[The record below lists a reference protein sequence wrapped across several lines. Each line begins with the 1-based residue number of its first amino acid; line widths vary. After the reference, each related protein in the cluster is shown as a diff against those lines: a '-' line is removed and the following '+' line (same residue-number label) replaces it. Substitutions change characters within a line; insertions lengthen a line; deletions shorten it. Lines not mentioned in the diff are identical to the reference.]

1 MPAKGAV
8 EMEQALGALD
18 RHQLAAT
25 TAPPGPLL
33 VVAGAG
39 AGKTRVLTHRVAW
52 MVACAEFA
60 PSQVLAVTFTNKA
73 AQEMAERV
81 ERLLGEVAAE
91 ITIGT
96 VHSICHHMVRPYAA
110 RVKRSPA
117 FSILTERDS
126 YRLLEIAREE
136 AGGVLT
142 HSLAPATLYSHIAMS
157 KALYYTPARLRER
170 GHGLHREVA
179 DVWDRYRALCREV
192 DGLDFSDLVVAATW
206 LLGQEEGV
214 RELYQRRY
222 LAILVDE
229 CQDLTR
235 LEREW
240 VRRLAAP
247 QFNVTFVGDD
257 DQTVFAWRGARSA
270 YMLAF
275 KHEYPGGRV
284 MVLPLNYRSSVEVV
298 AHAKRLIDHEKRRIT
313 KDLRAARRDEGA
325 VRFAEHPDEWE
336 EARAVAAAIEELRG
350 EREVPAG
357 QIAVLMRGNGYMGPI
372 EQALAGL
379 RIPYELLRGT
389 KFWDRREVR
398 DALAFAHLSANPR
411 HRVAFERTVRCWPGL
426 GEASAKAIIAHRRA
440 RELTLVEALARAG
453 EIPGLAS
460 RYAEAAR
467 RLGKRVEVIRSLGD
481 RGRLGEAMRLCV
493 SSTGHEGRLRDRSDS
508 ASLEALRRL
517 HELGEQAE
525 GFAEQEP
532 GADLMALLSELSLA
546 RASAVNTSAGAV
558 SVGTIHSAKGLE
570 WPITFLLGTIEG
582 ELPASKA
589 LKDGD
594 LAGERRVMYVAMTR
608 AGYELRVSFPARH
621 RGRVTKP
628 SRFIREALVASR
640 DGGARPAAR
649 EEVS

>member
-1 MPAKGAV
+1 MATEAPLA
-8 EMEQALGALD
+8 MEQALDALD
-18 RHQLAAT
+18 RYQLAAT

-39 AGKTRVLTHRVAW
+39 AGKTRVLTHRAAW
-52 MVACAEFA
+52 MVASAGFK

-81 ERLLGEVAAE
+81 ERLLGEAAAE

-96 VHSICHHMVRPYAA
+96 VHSICHHMVRPYAS

-117 FSILTERDS
+117 FSILSERDS

-136 AGGVLT
+136 AGGTLT
-142 HSLAPATLYSHIAMS
+142 HSLAPATLYGHIAMS
-157 KALYYTPARLRER
+157 KALYYTPERLR
-170 GHGLHREVA
+170 GLGLGLHREVA

-206 LLGQEEGV
+206 LLGQEEGA

-222 LAILVDE
+222 LAVLVDE

-247 QFNVTFVGDD
+247 EFNVTFVGDD

-270 YMLAF
+270 YMLSF
-275 KHEYPGGRV
+275 KREYPGGRV

-298 AHAKRLIDHEKRRIT
+298 AHAKRLIDNQARRIA
-313 KDLRAARRDEGA
+313 KDLRSARRDSGA
-325 VRFAEHPDEWE
+325 VHFAEHPDEWE
-336 EARAVAAAIEELRG
+336 EAHAVAAAIEELRS
-350 EREVPAG
+350 EREVRLG

-372 EQALAGL
+372 EQTLAER

-398 DALAFAHLSANPR
+398 DSLAFAHLAANPR
-411 HRVAFERTVRCWPGL
+411 HRVAFERAVRCWHGL
-426 GEASAKAIIAHRRA
+426 GEASAKAIIAHRA
-440 RELTLVEALARAG
+440 MHSLTLVDALKRAG
-453 EIPGLAS
+453 EIAGLAP

-467 RLGKRVEVIRSLGD
+467 RLGKRVEVIRSLGE
-481 RGRLGEAMRLCV
+481 RGRLGEAVRLCV
-493 SSTGHEGRLRDRSDS
+493 GSTGHEARLRDRSDT
-508 ASLEALRRL
+508 ASIEALRRL

-525 GFAEQEP
+525 AFAEAEP
-532 GADLMALLSELSLA
+532 GSDLLALLSELSLA
-546 RASAVNTSAGAV
+546 RASAVNTSSGAV

-570 WPITFLLGTIEG
+570 WPITFVLGAIEG
-582 ELPASKA
+582 ELPSAKA
-589 LKDGD
+589 LKDGE

-628 SRFIREALVASR
+628 SRFIGEAL
-640 DGGARPAAR
+640 GKRPGER
-649 EEVS
+649 RLQ